1 MTVGG
6 LRCVRLA
13 WQSCA
18 VKLVYMKIERREVT
32 DWSLS
37 SVLLLALLEAMLV
50 PPLGEMGLLNRT
62 VADAVFISV
71 LALGAWLF
79 FDRTSVG
86 KIFVAIATVS
96 VVLRIGSVFWPQ
108 YQYPVADA
116 WVSGLALLFMAW
128 LVIAYTLA
136 PGELNVHRIAGGVG
150 AYLLLGIAFAQ
161 FHRLIALKF
170 EGAYLLLGNP
180 ATFEQMDW
188 RLNYFSF
195 VVLTTLGFGD
205 ITPSHALAKSLSTFE
220 ALIGVLYPVVFLGWV
235 VSNTRP
241 DMDHRD

>member
-1 MTVGG
+1 
-6 LRCVRLA
+6 
-13 WQSCA
+13 
-18 VKLVYMKIERREVT
+18 MKIERRVIT

-37 SVLLLALLEAMLV
+37 SVLLMALLEAMLV

-71 LALGAWLF
+71 LALGAWLL
-79 FDRTSVG
+79 FDRTAVG

-96 VVLRIGSVFWPQ
+96 VVLRIASVVWPQ
-108 YQYPVADA
+108 YHYPAADA

-128 LVIAYTLA
+128 LVIVYTLA
-136 PGELNVHRIAGGVG
+136 PGEINVHRIAGGLG

-161 FHRLIALKF
+161 FHRLIALEF
-170 EGAYLLLGNP
+170 AGAYLLLGSP

-188 RLNYFSF
+188 RLNYYSF

-205 ITPSHALAKSLSTFE
+205 ITPAHALAKSLSTFE

-241 DMDHRD
+241 EMNHRD